1 MKAIVKFFTTVFKG
15 LWKII
20 SEIFTDASGRP
31 EIKNILGVPIVVI
44 AVIYGIKSR
53 DWVGF
58 AALSGFGV
66 GLIFGSTIADSKIDA
81 SKFLG
86 N

>member
-1 MKAIVKFFTTVFKG
+1 MFLKAIAKFFSG

-20 SEIFTDASGRP
+20 VEVFTDAQGRP
-31 EIKNILGVPIVVI
+31 EIKNILGVPIIVI

-58 AALSGFGV
+58 TALSGFGV
-66 GLIFGSTIADSKIDA
+66 GLLVGSTVADSLIDS
-81 SKFLG
+81 SKLTG